1 MHVPGEAAASVLA
14 YACPIPGTIIP
25 ARKKKKKKKNYSS
38 GEIED
43 FVVDLSVDVEGPG
56 T

>member
-1 MHVPGEAAASVLA
+1 MHVSGEAAASVLA

-25 ARKKKKKKKNYSS
+25 ARKKKKKKNYSS